1 MPLPSWLIAV
11 ITVSLIVF
19 LIAVG
24 VLLAVF
30 WYIKSKRA
38 ANASQAGTVPL
49 LNTQYQGVQTPQP
62 NTQFSGVTNP
72 TYHETTGQNQ
82 PGQTPQT
89 NDVAYQP
96 PNSTYYPQ
104 EFQNGAQ
111 NQFHNPLHNTAY
123 QPHETPSAPQ
133 LDTSSGQQMY
143 PQNTPYQDNNYLHS
157 PPAYSP
163 LFHGNH

>member
-1 MPLPSWLIAV
+1 
-11 ITVSLIVF
+11 
-19 LIAVG
+19 
-24 VLLAVF
+24 VF
-30 WYIKSKRA
+30 WNIKRKRA
-38 ANASQAGTVPL
+38 ANTSQAGTVPL
-49 LNTQYQGVQTPQP
+49 LNTQYQGQEVQTPQP

-143 PQNTPYQDNNYLHS
+143 PQNTPYQGNNYLHS

-163 LFHGNH
+163 LLHGNH